1 MISMETTITIKP
13 KQRWNNEGIAPIL
26 GAVILI
32 VGAAIA
38 AGVVIAAYQL
48 TVKPDVVYNITDT
61 GFSLAGV
68 DTGVIY
74 AIAGAGILIGLLWFA
89 SRKK

>member
-1 MISMETTITIKP
+1 MEQETRIKP
-13 KQRWNNEGIAPIL
+13 KRRWNDEGIAPIIA
-26 GAVILI
+26 GVILI
-32 VGAAIA
+32 IGAAIA

-48 TVKPDVVYNITDT
+48 TVKPDIVYNITDT

-74 AIAGAGILIGLLWFA
+74 AIAGAAVLLGLLWVA
-89 SRKK
+89 SKRK